1 VGSTGTI
8 AVFKQLDPD
17 HYQLL
22 GKVPTGA
29 IAKTALWVPELKR
42 VYVAVPKHLVE
53 TPPYGENDYITEEAH
68 LMVFDYIP

>member
-1 VGSTGTI
+1 
-8 AVFKQLDPD
+8 VFKQTDPD

-42 VYVAVPKHLVE
+42 MYVAVPKHLVQ
-53 TPPYGENDYITEEAH
+53 TPPYGANDHIVEEAH
-68 LMVFDYIP
+68 LMVFDYLP

>member
-1 VGSTGTI
+1 
-8 AVFKQLDPD
+8 
-17 HYQLL
+17 
-22 GKVPTGA
+22 
-29 IAKTALWVPELKR
+29 